1 MDDNKEQSQKQQENQ
16 AAEKAGSLA
25 GRAALDYATG
35 GKSEQLRNMPVVG
48 KQLKK
53 AEDKAGKKI
62 GKLDK
67 KTGGNLGKVAKKA
80 DDAGVLD
87 AADKGLSMLGGSKG
101 EAKNTG
107 SSGQVPN
114 APTSSN
120 NAVNPANSPK
130 HNFAKEGLPGNDA
143 GVEPGKSDGA
153 TAKNFRDIQ
162 SRRADSDNVDSR
174 SPKNKKSIF
183 NNSDNSDKEQKVFIS
198 VEIDSLAKKTL
209 IPVLVFLVIIVL
221 FTALGDT
228 FNNDNDLAAVDEE
241 ASESDQLGG
250 STNYYSNSDPK
261 LKAFYDRVLE
271 TKETYSKSGKSINA
285 MYITATYHILQEY
298 NAGVSAKN
306 MDQNMINTLADGML
320 GDSTVYSED
329 TYRKFL
335 KEKFFPNYI
344 SEDKVD
350 KAVDRVF
357 EYIERYMD
365 RVHPDSGC
373 TTTTG
378 SNCTYSINGIRGV
391 TDNKINLSNIQVRL
405 MDSSFCNGTDGK
417 PVEGENLIDF
427 EKYVLGV
434 AYGEIGTGFK
444 SEAEKVQLI
453 AARSFAL
460 ARPYSMNGAGGVKY
474 VTENGNNILQI
485 RSCVADQVFCNTD
498 LGCSKNGSSQYYVMH
513 SGTSYPVVYK
523 DRLDN
528 YPNSTLKS
536 SWEATTGMVALD
548 SSGKLVQLGYLSG
561 KQNEWNNLASSGL
574 DYVQIILQTYPEVR
588 EVKKMSCSDTTE
600 KSDTAFLQV
609 ASRIWS
615 KIANGG
621 YKYYMDGL
629 SVPPP
634 EGLVDCSTFVSWV
647 LYEYGFKDEFGGAQH
662 STVSFLNTDWSS
674 KMGWTEISVAAG
686 EDVSSKLQ
694 PGDILVRDTGAG
706 GANGHINIIAEV
718 KSDGTVLA
726 YDCGSES
733 NWNNETAKAGKPVD
747 RTSFA
752 RTDSRAGKIIRV
764 SNVSGDN
771 CQTAESGEAIGWKQ
785 YDDKWKSIPLG
796 NSSANIGGY
805 GCFVTSIAIQIARSG
820 VNTTLSDFNPG
831 TFVKELNKYGSFDG
845 SGNFNGGANIPKIAP
860 GFSEKYNGVRL
871 SGNAQNKISQ
881 IKGYLDQGLYPIMR
895 VKTTNG
901 QHWVAV
907 IGVTDN
913 DVIMADPG
921 STSTMAFAKYSVGE
935 CSTLNVY
942 QIG

>member
-1 MDDNKEQSQKQQENQ
+1 MDDNKEQSQKEQENQ
-16 AAEKAGSLA
+16 AAQKAGSLA

-48 KQLKK
+48 NKLKK

-67 KTGGNLGKVAKKA
+67 KTGGNLGKIAKKA
-80 DDAGVLD
+80 DDAGLLD
-87 AADKGLSMLGGSKG
+87 AADKGLSMLGGGKSG
-101 EAKNTG
+101 AKNPG
-107 SSGQVPN
+107 SINSPSGQVPN
-114 APTSSN
+114 APTLSST
-120 NAVNPANSPK
+120 AVNPANSPK

-162 SRRADSDNVDSR
+162 NRRTDSDNVDSK
-174 SPKNKKSIF
+174 SSKKKKSIF
-183 NNSDNSDKEQKVFIS
+183 NNSDKEQKVFIS
-198 VEIDSLAKKTL
+198 AEIDSLVKKSL
-209 IPVLVFLVIIVL
+209 VPLVIVLGFFMFMMVIIV
-221 FTALGDT
+221 FQ
-228 FNNDNDLAAVDEE
+228 NNDNDLAAVDNEDTE
-241 ASESDQLGG
+241 TNQNGG
-250 STNYYSNSDPK
+250 TGYYANGDKK
-261 LKAFYDRVLE
+261 LEAFYNRVLDAE
-271 TKETYSKSGKSINA
+271 NSYKSSGKSINT
-285 MYITATYHILQEY
+285 MYITATYHVLQEY
-298 NAGVSAKN
+298 SSKVSAEDMTDKE
-306 MDQNMINTLADGML
+306 IEKLCDGML
-320 GDSTVYSED
+320 GDSTVYSEE

-335 KEKFFPNYI
+335 KEEYFSKYL
-344 SEDKVD
+344 SGDKLER
-350 KAVDRVF
+350 AVDRVF
-357 EYIERYMD
+357 EYIEQYMD
-365 RVHPDSGC
+365 RAHPDSGC
-373 TTTTG
+373 TTYTG
-378 SNCTYSINGIRGV
+378 GSCKYVLNGIRGV

-417 PVEGENLIDF
+417 PVSGESLIDF

-434 AYGEIGTGFK
+434 AYGEIGTGFN

-460 ARPYSMNGAGGVKY
+460 ARPYSMNGASGVKY
-474 VTENGNNILQI
+474 IQENGNNILQI
-485 RSCVADQVFCNTD
+485 RSCVADQVFCNTE

-523 DRLDN
+523 DKLDN

-548 SSGKLVQLGYLSG
+548 NSGKLVQLGYLSG

-574 DYVQIILQTYPEVR
+574 DYVQIILQTYPEVK
-588 EVKKMSCSDTTE
+588 EIKKMSCSDTTE

-609 ASRIWS
+609 AARIWK
-615 KIANGG
+615 KIANDG
-621 YKYYMDGL
+621 YQYSLDGI
-629 SVPPP
+629 SIPPSDN
-634 EGLVDCSTFVSWV
+634 LVGCSTFVSWV

-662 STVSFLNTDWSS
+662 STVSFLNTDWTS

-718 KSDGTVLA
+718 KNDGTVLA
-726 YDCGSES
+726 YDCGSEA
-733 NWNNETAKAGKPVD
+733 NWNNATAKAGKPVD

-752 RTDSRAGKIIRV
+752 RTDNRAGKIIRV

-785 YDDKWKSIPLG
+785 YDDKWKAIPLG

-820 VNTTLSDFNPG
+820 VKTTLSDFNPG

-845 SGNFNGGANIPKIAP
+845 NGNFNGGANITKIAP
-860 GFSEKYNGVRL
+860 GFSEKYHGVSL

-881 IKGYLDQGLYPIMR
+881 IKSYLDQGLYPIMR

-907 IGVTDN
+907 VGVTDN

-921 STSTMAFAKYSVGE
+921 SQSTTAFATYSVGE